1 MQLASGGT
9 VSLTKIST
17 WQVLLKFFN
26 HQVGQLALEH
36 RGEGGGHGGGDVSG
50 GKYEGQGMMVG
61 HRGEGEH
68 GLLIIR
74 QHGVEEQYSNVS
86 LSFNFVASLAILKFN
101 FIFPGWAGLNG
112 GAPAQQPRVPHRWHY
127 C

>member
-1 MQLASGGT
+1 MLANSFQVHGVKKEEIQMQLASGGT
-9 VSLTKIST
+9 VSNTTCDLCSMF
-17 WQVLLKFFN
+17 WLEFFQLK
-26 HQVGQLALEH
+26 VGQLALEH
-36 RGEGGGHGGGDVSG
+36 RGEGGGHGGGDVGG

-86 LSFNFVASLAILKFN
+86 S
-101 FIFPGWAGLNG
+101 P
-112 GAPAQQPRVPHRWHY
+112 
-127 C
+127 

>member
-1 MQLASGGT
+1 MG
-9 VSLTKIST
+9 
-17 WQVLLKFFN
+17 
-26 HQVGQLALEH
+26 
-36 RGEGGGHGGGDVSG
+36 G

-86 LSFNFVASLAILKFN
+86 SILSLNKPLNLLKKHSLFL
-101 FIFPGWAGLNG
+101 
-112 GAPAQQPRVPHRWHY
+112 
-127 C
+127 

>member
-1 MQLASGGT
+1 MG
-9 VSLTKIST
+9 
-17 WQVLLKFFN
+17 
-26 HQVGQLALEH
+26 
-36 RGEGGGHGGGDVSG
+36 G

-86 LSFNFVASLAILKFN
+86 SPKTD
-101 FIFPGWAGLNG
+101 FISMYIIAFFWLLLHSSRKHSDLMTEHFKDGHDSMVVRQHNNQESHTDGIIVRHGQVTPIPKPLIPLTHG
-112 GAPAQQPRVPHRWHY
+112 
-127 C
+127 

>member
-1 MQLASGGT
+1 MG
-9 VSLTKIST
+9 
-17 WQVLLKFFN
+17 
-26 HQVGQLALEH
+26 
-36 RGEGGGHGGGDVSG
+36 G

-86 LSFNFVASLAILKFN
+86 SEKLSLNRFKSLLLQSIQFS
-101 FIFPGWAGLNG
+101 
-112 GAPAQQPRVPHRWHY
+112 
-127 C
+127 

>member
-1 MQLASGGT
+1 MG
-9 VSLTKIST
+9 
-17 WQVLLKFFN
+17 
-26 HQVGQLALEH
+26 
-36 RGEGGGHGGGDVSG
+36 G

-86 LSFNFVASLAILKFN
+86 SPVNRMDSSPLSDQPISKPSFLLVQLSFWS
-101 FIFPGWAGLNG
+101 
-112 GAPAQQPRVPHRWHY
+112 
-127 C
+127 

>member
-9 VSLTKIST
+9 
-17 WQVLLKFFN
+17 
-26 HQVGQLALEH
+26 VGQLALEH
-36 RGEGGGHGGGDVSG
+36 RGEGGGHGGGDVSW
-50 GKYEGQGMMVG
+50 GKYEGQGMMVE

-86 LSFNFVASLAILKFN
+86 LSFDFVASLAILKFE
-101 FIFPGWAGLNG
+101 IHLSRMGRIQWWCASTTTKSPTLMALLLGMA
-112 GAPAQQPRVPHRWHY
+112 R
-127 C
+127 

>member
-1 MQLASGGT
+1 MG
-9 VSLTKIST
+9 
-17 WQVLLKFFN
+17 
-26 HQVGQLALEH
+26 
-36 RGEGGGHGGGDVSG
+36 G

-86 LSFNFVASLAILKFN
+86 SENFYINRFKLLFLQSILF
-101 FIFPGWAGLNG
+101 L
-112 GAPAQQPRVPHRWHY
+112 
-127 C
+127 

>member
-1 MQLASGGT
+1 MG
-9 VSLTKIST
+9 
-17 WQVLLKFFN
+17 
-26 HQVGQLALEH
+26 
-36 RGEGGGHGGGDVSG
+36 G

-86 LSFNFVASLAILKFN
+86 SENFSPK
-101 FIFPGWAGLNG
+101 
-112 GAPAQQPRVPHRWHY
+112 QT
-127 C
+127 

>member
-1 MQLASGGT
+1 M
-9 VSLTKIST
+9 
-17 WQVLLKFFN
+17 
-26 HQVGQLALEH
+26 
-36 RGEGGGHGGGDVSG
+36 SG

-86 LSFNFVASLAILKFN
+86 LSFNFVASLASIQFHLSRMGRTQWWCASTTTKS
-101 FIFPGWAGLNG
+101 PTLMALLLGMA
-112 GAPAQQPRVPHRWHY
+112 R
-127 C
+127 

>member
-1 MQLASGGT
+1 MG
-9 VSLTKIST
+9 
-17 WQVLLKFFN
+17 
-26 HQVGQLALEH
+26 
-36 RGEGGGHGGGDVSG
+36 G

-86 LSFNFVASLAILKFN
+86 SEKLSLNRLKSLLLQSIQFS
-101 FIFPGWAGLNG
+101 
-112 GAPAQQPRVPHRWHY
+112 
-127 C
+127 

>member
-1 MQLASGGT
+1 MG
-9 VSLTKIST
+9 
-17 WQVLLKFFN
+17 
-26 HQVGQLALEH
+26 
-36 RGEGGGHGGGDVSG
+36 G

-86 LSFNFVASLAILKFN
+86 SE
-101 FIFPGWAGLNG
+101 
-112 GAPAQQPRVPHRWHY
+112 
-127 C
+127 

>member
-1 MQLASGGT
+1 MG
-9 VSLTKIST
+9 
-17 WQVLLKFFN
+17 
-26 HQVGQLALEH
+26 
-36 RGEGGGHGGGDVSG
+36 G

-86 LSFNFVASLAILKFN
+86 SENFSPNRLKPLFLQSILF
-101 FIFPGWAGLNG
+101 
-112 GAPAQQPRVPHRWHY
+112 
-127 C
+127 

>member
-1 MQLASGGT
+1 MS
-9 VSLTKIST
+9 
-17 WQVLLKFFN
+17 W
-26 HQVGQLALEH
+26 
-36 RGEGGGHGGGDVSG
+36 

-112 GAPAQQPRVPHRWHY
+112 GAPAQQPRVPH
-127 C
+127 

>member
-1 MQLASGGT
+1 M
-9 VSLTKIST
+9 
-17 WQVLLKFFN
+17 
-26 HQVGQLALEH
+26 
-36 RGEGGGHGGGDVSG
+36 SG

-101 FIFPGWAGLNG
+101 FIFPFQDGQDSMVVRQHNNQESHTDGIIVRHGQVKHTEDIKVVTEFIN
-112 GAPAQQPRVPHRWHY
+112 
-127 C
+127 

>member
-1 MQLASGGT
+1 MG
-9 VSLTKIST
+9 
-17 WQVLLKFFN
+17 
-26 HQVGQLALEH
+26 
-36 RGEGGGHGGGDVSG
+36 G

-86 LSFNFVASLAILKFN
+86 LPFDKMD
-101 FIFPGWAGLNG
+101 GL
-112 GAPAQQPRVPHRWHY
+112 
-127 C
+127 